1 MIAPV
6 PRTRILVVD
15 DDPGIVRAV
24 TRVFGQHYD
33 VRSAAGGAA
42 ALVVAADF
50 EPDVAIVD
58 IRMPEMDGF
67 EATQKILTSV
77 NRVAPPIVALTANT
91 FEDDRQVCL
100 ASGMDD
106 FLVKPLTAD
115 ALRRILSQVA
125 RGWNEPAG
133 RRR

>member
-1 MIAPV
+1 M
-6 PRTRILVVD
+6 
-15 DDPGIVRAV
+15 
-24 TRVFGQHYD
+24 
-33 VRSAAGGAA
+33 RSQG
-42 ALVVAADF
+42 VK
-50 EPDVAIVD
+50 
-58 IRMPEMDGF
+58 
-67 EATQKILTSV
+67 T
-77 NRVAPPIVALTANT
+77 PIVALTANT
-91 FEDDRQVCL
+91 FEDDRQICI